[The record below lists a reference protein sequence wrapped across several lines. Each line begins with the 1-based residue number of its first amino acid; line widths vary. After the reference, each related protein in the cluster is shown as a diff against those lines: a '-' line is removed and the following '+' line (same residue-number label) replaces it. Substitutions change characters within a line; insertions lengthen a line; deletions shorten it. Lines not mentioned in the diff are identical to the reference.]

1 MSGDP
6 ATQGPDQ
13 PAPPPAP
20 EGAGLPPN
28 PDPAA
33 EAKKRQIDREVYER
47 RTATDKR
54 AEAELS
60 QHTSEVGKGTGA

>member
-1 MSGDP
+1 MTGDP

-13 PAPPPAP
+13 PAPPPVP

-28 PDPAA
+28 PDPVA

-47 RTATDKR
+47 RTAADKP
-54 AEAELS
+54 AEEALS
-60 QHTSEVGKGTGA
+60 KNKPSPGKT